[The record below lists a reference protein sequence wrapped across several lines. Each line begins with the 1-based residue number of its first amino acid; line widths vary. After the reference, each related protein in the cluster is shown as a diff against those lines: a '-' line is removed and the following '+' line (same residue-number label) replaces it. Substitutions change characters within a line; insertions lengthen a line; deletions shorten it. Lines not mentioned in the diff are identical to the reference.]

1 MQQDHIELKQRRD
14 IGEIIAVY
22 FDFFK
27 KNLKPFVNIFIRYN
41 GIFLLGFLGV
51 SYLLVT
57 GFIGMMR
64 STQSTIGNTAAMSET
79 IDSSLYLG
87 LGILGFFVLL
97 IITST
102 LNYSLAASYSIE
114 YQKNKSFHIE
124 KEKVWKLVSQ
134 KIGKILL
141 FTLIAILLLIIVII
155 IGIVISFIPLLG
167 TIAYYALILG
177 FLAWM
182 GISFMAMLY
191 ENRDLMDAIGEGWNL
206 LFKYFWKSI
215 LVNLVITILL
225 RILLGVVLIIPG
237 VLIFIYA
244 FFSVE
249 AGVDLAES
257 AVAKVIWT
265 LALSIFMILSTFSQ
279 SLSQF
284 VNSVLY
290 FSLHEQTYNQVT
302 RSKIDQIGATVE

>member
-41 GIFLLGFLGV
+41 GIFLLGFLSV

-87 LGILGFFVLL
+87 FGALGFFALL
-97 IITST
+97 IITSI

-114 YQKNKSFHIE
+114 YQKKETPEVE
-124 KEKVWKLVSQ
+124 KKKVWGLVS
-134 KIGKILL
+134 KHLGKIILFVIIAGLL
-141 FTLIAILLLIIVII
+141 FLVVFVIGMI
-155 IGIVISFIPLLG
+155 ISFIPVLG
-167 TIAYYALILG
+167 TFAYYALQLG

-182 GISFMAMLY
+182 GLAFMAMLY

-206 LFKYFWKSI
+206 LFKYFWKSV
-215 LVNLVITILL
+215 LVNLVVSLLLSILL
-225 RILLGVVLIIPG
+225 MVVLMIPG
-237 VLIFIYA
+237 ILIGIYA
-244 FFSVE
+244 FFSLE

-257 AVAKVIWT
+257 AVAKVVWT
-265 LALSIFMILSTFSQ
+265 LAGTILLIVYTFNQ

-290 FSLHEQTYNQVT
+290 FSIHEQTYNQVT